1 MIGKLYLGL
10 ALCLATAM
18 TVPAMASDYPD
29 KPVRVV
35 VPFPPGGT
43 TDVLARIVATGLS
56 ERMGQQFVVDNRPG
70 ASGVI
75 GTSMVAKAEPDGYTL
90 VFATI
95 NTHGINASLFPNLP
109 YDPIKDFAPVTVV
122 ANTPNVLMVHP
133 SVPAKNLPELI
144 ALAKAEPAKLNF
156 GSTSLGG
163 SPHMSGEL
171 FKMMAKVNI
180 VHVPYKGGG
189 PMLTDLIGGHIQ
201 MAFDNLPS
209 SMGHIRSGEVR
220 AIAVTTTERV
230 PSVPDVPTMRESGLP
245 DYEVAAWF
253 GMLAPAGTPP
263 EIVNRLQKTI
273 SEILQSPEGVKRLAD
288 LGAEPVGNTPAEFSK
303 VIAYEVTRWR
313 EVVEAT
319 GVKVE

>member
-1 MIGKLYLGL
+1 MIRKLYLGL
-10 ALCLATAM
+10 VLWLAM
-18 TVPAMASDYPD
+18 TVTGPATAADYPT
-29 KPVRVV
+29 KPVRIV

-43 TDVLARIVATGLS
+43 TDVLARIVASGLT
-56 ERMGQQFVVDNRPG
+56 ERLGQQFIVDNRPG
-70 ASGVI
+70 ASGAI
-75 GTSMVAKAEPDGYTL
+75 GTSMVAQAQPDGYTL

-109 YDPIKDFAPVTVV
+109 YDPIKDFAPVTIV

-133 SVPAKNLPELI
+133 SVPAKNVAEVI
-144 ALAKAEPAKLNF
+144 ALAKAEPGKLNF

-171 FKMMAKVNI
+171 FKMMAQIDI

-209 SMGHIRSGEVR
+209 SMGHIRAGDVR
-220 AIAVTTTERV
+220 AIAVTTAERL
-230 PSVPDVPTMRESGLP
+230 PSAPEIPTMRESGLP

-253 GMLAPAGTPP
+253 GLLAPAGTPP
-263 EIVNRLQKTI
+263 EVVTRLNQSI
-273 SEILQSPEGVKRLAD
+273 GEILHSPEGGKRLAD
-288 LGAEPVGNTPAEFSK
+288 LGAEPVGNTPEEVAG
-303 VIAYEVTRWR
+303 VIAYEVDRWR
-313 EVVEAT
+313 KVVQAT
-319 GVKVE
+319 GVKVD

>member
-18 TVPAMASDYPD
+18 TVPAMAADYPD
-29 KPVRVV
+29 KPVRIV

-133 SVPAKNLPELI
+133 SVPAKSLAELI
-144 ALAKAEPAKLNF
+144 ELAKADPGKLNF

-171 FKMMAKVNI
+171 FKMMAKVDI

-220 AIAVTTTERV
+220 AIAVTTAERA
-230 PSVPDVPTMRESGLP
+230 PSAPDVPTMRESGLP

-263 EIVNRLQKTI
+263 EIVNRLQQTI
-273 SEILQSPEGVKRLAD
+273 SEILQSPKGVTRRAD
-288 LGAEPVGNTPAEFSK
+288 LGAVPVGNTPAEFAK

-313 EVVEAT
+313 EVVQAT

>member
-1 MIGKLYLGL
+1 MIRKLYLGL
-10 ALCLATAM
+10 ALCLAM
-18 TVPAMASDYPD
+18 TVTGPAIAADYPA

-43 TDVLARIVATGLS
+43 TDVLARIVAAGLS
-56 ERMGQQFVVDNRPG
+56 ERMGQQFIIDNRPG
-70 ASGVI
+70 ASGAI
-75 GTSMVAKAEPDGYTL
+75 GTTMVAKAPPDGYTL

-109 YDPIKDFAPVTVV
+109 YDPIKDFAPVTIV

-133 SVPAKNLPELI
+133 SVSAKNLTELI
-144 ALAKAEPAKLNF
+144 ALAKAEPGRLNF

-171 FKMMAKVNI
+171 FKMMAQVDI

-209 SMGHIRSGEVR
+209 SMGHIRAGDVR
-220 AIAVTTTERV
+220 AIAVTTAERL
-230 PSVPDVPTMRESGLP
+230 PSAPDIPTMRESGLP

-253 GMLAPAGTPP
+253 GLLAPAGTPP
-263 EIVNRLQKTI
+263 EIVERLHKNI
-273 SEILQSPEGVKRLAD
+273 SEILQSPEGGKRLAD
-288 LGAEPVGNTPAEFSK
+288 LGAEPVGNTPEEFAG
-303 VIAYEVTRWR
+303 VITYEVARWR
-313 EVVEAT
+313 KVVQAT

>member
-1 MIGKLYLGL
+1 MIGKLYLGV

-18 TVPAMASDYPD
+18 TVPAVAADYPD
-29 KPVRVV
+29 KPVRIV

-56 ERMGQQFVVDNRPG
+56 EQLGQQFVVDNRPG

-109 YDPIKDFAPVTVV
+109 YDPVKDFAPVTVV

-133 SVPAKNLPELI
+133 SVPAKNLSELI

-209 SMGHIRSGEVR
+209 SMGHIRSGDVR
-220 AIAVTTTERV
+220 AIAVTTAERA
-230 PSVPDVPTMRESGLP
+230 PSAPDVPTMRESGLP

-263 EIVNRLQKTI
+263 EIVNRLQQTVG
-273 SEILQSPEGVKRLAD
+273 EILQSPEGAKRLAD
-288 LGAEPVGNTPAEFSK
+288 LGAEPVGNTPAEFAE

-313 EVVEAT
+313 EVVQAT

>member
-1 MIGKLYLGL
+1 MIRKLYLGL

-18 TVPAMASDYPD
+18 TVPAMAADYPA
-29 KPVRVV
+29 KPVRIV

-43 TDVLARIVATGLS
+43 TDVLARFVANGLS

-70 ASGVI
+70 ASGII

-109 YDPIKDFAPVTVV
+109 YNPIKDFAPVTVV

-133 SVPAKNLPELI
+133 SVPAQNLAELI
-144 ALAKAEPAKLNF
+144 ALAKADPGKLNF

-171 FKMMAKVNI
+171 FKMMAKVDI

-209 SMGHIRSGEVR
+209 SMGHIRSGDVR
-220 AIAVTTTERV
+220 AIAVTTAERV
-230 PSVPDVPTMRESGLP
+230 PSAPDVPTMRESGLP
-245 DYEVAAWF
+245 GYEVAAWF
-253 GMLAPAGTPP
+253 GMLAPAGTAP
-263 EIVNRLQKTI
+263 EIVTRLQQTI
-273 SEILQSPEGVKRLAD
+273 GEVLQSPESGKRLAD
-288 LGAEPVGNTPAEFSK
+288 LGAEPVGNTPAEFAE
-303 VIAYEVTRWR
+303 VIAYEVSRWR
-313 EVVEAT
+313 EVVQTT